1 MSRLVGTR
9 VFAAAICFSLLSC
22 AGYRGGWESIPYIGP
37 PPPTPSVS
45 RTGYEA
51 RKRLELALPGLTLS
65 VRLNNT
71 RIDSD
76 IQVYAYVVP
85 VPGYSVDTPSDAPKK
100 AQATLF
106 IEPREEGFVFQPL
119 LATLS
124 VGGQSASGLGGYTT
138 RKLLGF
144 EGGKVVWEEPKRIAD
159 EFPLSSGKLYIFDV
173 EFPLPALSPQA
184 PDVSLDLSRA
194 LQAPGQPTIP
204 LIRFLPVRWGN
215 WYG

>member
-1 MSRLVGTR
+1 M
-9 VFAAAICFSLLSC
+9 CFLLSSC

-37 PPPTPSVS
+37 PPPVPSVS

-51 RKRLELALPGLTLS
+51 GKRMELALPGLILS
-65 VRLNNT
+65 VRLNNST
-71 RIDSD
+71 IDSD
-76 IQVYAYVVP
+76 IQVYAYVIP
-85 VPGYSVDTPSDAPKK
+85 VPGYSVDTPSDEPKK
-100 AQATLF
+100 AQVTLF
-106 IEPREEGFVFQPL
+106 IQPKEEGFVFRPL

-124 VGGQSASGLGGYTT
+124 VRGQPASGLGGYTT

-144 EGGKVVWEEPKRIAD
+144 EGGKVTWEEPKRIAD
-159 EFPLSSGKLYIFDV
+159 ELPLNSGKFYSFFV
-173 EFPLPALSPQA
+173 EFPLPAPSPQA
-184 PDVSLDLSRA
+184 PDVSLDLSKA